1 MTTQTTT
8 TPPRAAGTEGAAGL
22 EAPAGTEG
30 ADADPEAAIAR
41 ARADIDALDEE
52 IVRLLR
58 RRMALSE
65 GVQHIRMARGG
76 RRTDLARENEVLRRW
91 HAELGQP
98 GTALAMTLLELCRGR
113 V

>member
-1 MTTQTTT
+1 MTTQTTTT
-8 TPPRAAGTEGAAGL
+8 TPPRAAADPGGSAPEG
-22 EAPAGTEG
+22 P
-30 ADADPEAAIAR
+30 DADPEAAIAR